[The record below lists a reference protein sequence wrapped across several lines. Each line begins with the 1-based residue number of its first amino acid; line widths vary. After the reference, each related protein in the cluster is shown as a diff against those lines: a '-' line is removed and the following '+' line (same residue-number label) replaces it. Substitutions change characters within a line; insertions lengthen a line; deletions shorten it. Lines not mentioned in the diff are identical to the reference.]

1 MSNSP
6 PKKGKLKRGRERGRG
21 ISRGRGRGGR
31 KGKGKKSSGK
41 MIRHKSYLSFP
52 VPSNLS
58 FDENKLEQ
66 IQQPPK
72 ETLQLAFVHG
82 YKGRETRSNIRIIDD
97 TKLLYFTSKLGVV
110 YNVEEHSQSFF
121 ARHDSN
127 ILSLD
132 LHPNR
137 EFVATGQSGN
147 PSKICVW
154 NLNTTELLTELNS
167 ENLKGGVKSLSF
179 SASGEYLVA
188 AGQDKNQVVVFNW
201 VESVE
206 IANASA
212 GEGRIMQ
219 LLCDRHEENKFVTV
233 GKPNIIFWSFNK
245 NNSKLIKRDGLFGQV
260 AKPQLL
266 PCVCHY
272 IANENKYY
280 TVTGTASG
288 DLYLWRQRKCIKVI
302 KLVNANSPILSVA
315 CNDSGTTIVAGTKK
329 GGIYICRK
337 LLLKKSIIKE
347 LHPFH
352 EHIRAVTLS
361 PDGKTV
367 IGGNMSGD
375 IWALTSSN
383 DFTTLL
389 SAHGTGYSA
398 QLCGLAT
405 HPSKLEFVTTSEDK
419 KLMVWNLESFQ
430 LKTHH
435 LLQESSKCVE
445 ISPNGKFIGVGYDNG
460 SIEVFHYR
468 NFKTEY
474 TYKGRKREIS
484 VVKFSS
490 DNKLFAAASN
500 DTFIDLYQIEPNGKW
515 KHLGTMGGH
524 GSPIR
529 SLDFSIYGDYLQSS
543 GEDLNFLF
551 HSTENCK
558 RETSKSIMV
567 DQEMSTWTSALG
579 WPVQGINQKG
589 IESQFI
595 STCSRSNDQ
604 SLITVSDGTGN
615 IGLYNYPCLSSEHEG
630 KFFSAHSNEIKALRF
645 TYDDEWLISIG
656 GKDASIFIWKVIKD

>member
-1 MSNSP
+1 
-6 PKKGKLKRGRERGRG
+6 
-21 ISRGRGRGGR
+21 
-31 KGKGKKSSGK
+31 

-52 VPSNLS
+52 FPSNLS
-58 FDENKLEQ
+58 FEENKLEQ

-97 TKLLYFTSKLGVV
+97 TRLLYFTSKLGDV

-154 NLNTTELLTELNS
+154 NLNTTELHTELNS

-188 AGQDKNQVVVFNW
+188 AGQDKNQIVVFNW
-201 VESVE
+201 VENVE

-219 LLCDRHEENKFVTV
+219 LFCDRNEENKFVTV

-272 IANENKYY
+272 LANENN
-280 TVTGTASG
+280 VS
-288 DLYLWRQRKCIKVI
+288 
-302 KLVNANSPILSVA
+302 

-337 LLLKKSIIKE
+337 LLLKTPIIKE

-430 LKTHH
+430 LKAHH
-435 LLQESSKCVE
+435 LLPDSSKCVE

-558 RETSKSIMV
+558 RETSKSIIV
-567 DQEMSTWTSALG
+567 DQEMSTWTSVLG
-579 WPVQGINQKG
+579 WPVQGIHQRG
-589 IESQFI
+589 IESQLI
-595 STCSRSNDQ
+595 SSCHRSNDQ
-604 SLITVSDGTGN
+604 SLITISDGTGN

-630 KFFSAHSNEIKALRF
+630 KTFSAHSNGIIALRF
-645 TYDDEWLISIG
+645 TYDDDWLISIR
-656 GKDASIFIWKVIKD
+656 GKDASIFIWKVI